1 MQPPTHSLPP
11 CCVLFDTVLQ
21 PLVVIDFTATWCG
34 PCKMISPVYE
44 KMAEEFPG
52 VVFTKIDVDAN
63 SEAAEQ
69 CGIQAMPTFQF
80 YKGGNKVGEMKGANE
95 AGLRVSLMR

>member
-1 MQPPTHSLPP
+1 
-11 CCVLFDTVLQ
+11 
-21 PLVVIDFTATWCG
+21 
-34 PCKMISPVYE
+34 MIAPVYE

-80 YKGGNKVGEMKGANE
+80 YKGGQKVGEMKGANE
-95 AGLRVSLMR
+95 ASLRVSFISSELFSEQISGPFFCFLDFNSVNLFQFFV

>member
-1 MQPPTHSLPP
+1 
-11 CCVLFDTVLQ
+11 
-21 PLVVIDFTATWCG
+21 
-34 PCKMISPVYE
+34 MIAPVYE

-69 CGIQAMPTFQF
+69 CGVQACRLSSST
-80 YKGGNKVGEMKGANE
+80 KVDKRSMK
-95 AGLRVSLMR
+95 